1 VTVGDGEDC
10 EPRFGIQGDV
20 VGDGEDCE
28 PRFGVQGDVVGDGE
42 DCEPR
47 FGIQGD
53 VVGDGEDCEVDCD
66 EAPISTGGSGVYGEA
81 DLVTVA

>member
-1 VTVGDGEDC
+1 VT
-10 EPRFGIQGDV
+10 
-20 VGDGEDCE
+20 
-28 PRFGVQGDVVGDGE
+28 VGDGE

-66 EAPISTGGSGVYGEA
+66 EAPISTGGSGDDGEA
-81 DLVTVA
+81 DSVTVA

>member
-1 VTVGDGEDC
+1 MRSNPG
-10 EPRFGIQGDV
+10 
-20 VGDGEDCE
+20 
-28 PRFGVQGDVVGDGE
+28 GVRRGTRREGRCDGE

-66 EAPISTGGSGVYGEA
+66 EAPISTGGSGDDGEA
-81 DLVTVA
+81 DSVTVA